1 MIPLVLPIAEWILD
15 YPKPANNEFDG
26 DTALTLI
33 LIDLEILVNQRLAG
47 VRGCEL
53 DQLRFLLLLGHDEAI
68 AR

>member
-33 LIDLEILVNQRLAG
+33 LIDLEILVN
-47 VRGCEL
+47 
-53 DQLRFLLLLGHDEAI
+53 
-68 AR
+68 